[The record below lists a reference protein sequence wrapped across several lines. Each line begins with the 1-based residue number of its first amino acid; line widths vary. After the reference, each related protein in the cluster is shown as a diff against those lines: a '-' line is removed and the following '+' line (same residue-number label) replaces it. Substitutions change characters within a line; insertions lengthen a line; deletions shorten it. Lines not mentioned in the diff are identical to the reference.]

1 VQRVS
6 SNRYDHLSRWIAVTF
21 SEKICNAAS
30 FIYGRMGASDSD
42 KIDFQ
47 ISPIEFVPG
56 ADELR
61 DSDRL
66 MFGIC

>member
-1 VQRVS
+1 M
-6 SNRYDHLSRWIAVTF
+6 TF
-21 SEKICNAAS
+21 SEEIRNTAS
-30 FIYGRMGASDSD
+30 FIYGSMWASDSD

-56 ADELR
+56 ADEIR
-61 DSDRL
+61 DFDRP